1 MSAKARLIRSA
12 AADGRYERDR
22 ATIQQGGGQSAAV
35 ANVFIPHENIDVLTD
50 IALFGQDAIT
60 QTGIRLP

>member
-35 ANVFIPHENIDVLTD
+35 ANVFIPYED
-50 IALFGQDAIT
+50 IRMLADLALFGQDAIT
-60 QTGIRLP
+60 QTGVRLP